1 MKIVRR
7 GTPKS
12 WNYDT
17 DGVAYCGMFA
27 EFLNDVLTYP
37 GDRTS
42 AGQDVV
48 NNLMSGAEYF
58 YQSWKSAKPKR
69 TMCSR
74 TLLVKSRDR
83 DT

>member
-1 MKIVRR
+1 MS
-7 GTPKS
+7 GTINGTDWKKS

-17 DGVAYCGMFA
+17 DGVAHYGMFA

-58 YQSWKSAKPKR
+58 YQTWKICEAQKNNVP
-69 TMCSR
+69 
-74 TLLVKSRDR
+74 
-83 DT
+83 